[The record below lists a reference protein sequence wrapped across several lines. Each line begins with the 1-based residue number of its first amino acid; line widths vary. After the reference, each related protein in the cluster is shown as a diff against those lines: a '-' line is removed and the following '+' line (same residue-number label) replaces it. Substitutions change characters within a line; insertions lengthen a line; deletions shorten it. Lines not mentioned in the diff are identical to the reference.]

1 MTKTI
6 TLTNAVIIS
15 ITNYFASDDYWQN
28 HNVSVSGSISWIIR
42 KNKKEISKALEL
54 IKEAETEL
62 NEEYNTDEKSQ
73 YAKDEDGNDLPKTVI
88 SREYSSEWKPGD
100 EPYYPVNDEKNG
112 SLYQEYVALAQKEK
126 NVLFGGRL
134 GQYKYYDMDKVIR
147 AALTIMPSWSI
158 SQPKTT
164 R

>member
-28 HNVSVSGSISWIIR
+28 HNDSVSASISWIIR

-73 YAKDEDGNDLPKTVI
+73 YAKDEDGNDTTDKIVKP
-88 SREYSSEWKPGD
+88 EYAEEFLNKKVELYNQSQDVKIEFIKPDDRMKYNLKDIDWDMMEFMIAEED
-100 EPYYPVNDEKNG
+100 EESTEDNAEA
-112 SLYQEYVALAQKEK
+112 EE
-126 NVLFGGRL
+126 
-134 GQYKYYDMDKVIR
+134 
-147 AALTIMPSWSI
+147 
-158 SQPKTT
+158 
-164 R
+164 

>member
-28 HNVSVSGSISWIIR
+28 HNDSVSASISWIIR

-73 YAKDEDGNDLPKTVI
+73 YAKDEDGNDTT
-88 SREYSSEWKPGD
+88 
-100 EPYYPVNDEKNG
+100 
-112 SLYQEYVALAQKEK
+112 
-126 NVLFGGRL
+126 
-134 GQYKYYDMDKVIR
+134 DKVVKPEY
-147 AALTIMPSWSI
+147 AEEFLNKKVELYNQ
-158 SQPKTT
+158 SQDVKIEFIKPDDLMKYNLKDIDWDMMEFMIAEEDEESTEDNAEAEE
-164 R
+164 

>member
-28 HNVSVSGSISWIIR
+28 HNDSVSASISWIIR

-73 YAKDEDGNDLPKTVI
+73 YAKDEDGNDTT
-88 SREYSSEWKPGD
+88 
-100 EPYYPVNDEKNG
+100 
-112 SLYQEYVALAQKEK
+112 
-126 NVLFGGRL
+126 
-134 GQYKYYDMDKVIR
+134 DKVVKPEYAEEFLNKKVELYNQTQDVKIEFIKPDDLMKYNLKDLDWDMMEFMI
-147 AALTIMPSWSI
+147 AEEDDESTEDNAEAEE
-158 SQPKTT
+158 
-164 R
+164 

>member
-28 HNVSVSGSISWIIR
+28 HNDSVSASISWIIR

-73 YAKDEDGNDLPKTVI
+73 YAKDEDGNDTT
-88 SREYSSEWKPGD
+88 
-100 EPYYPVNDEKNG
+100 
-112 SLYQEYVALAQKEK
+112 
-126 NVLFGGRL
+126 
-134 GQYKYYDMDKVIR
+134 DKVVKPEY
-147 AALTIMPSWSI
+147 AEEFLNKKVELYNQ
-158 SQPKTT
+158 SQDVKIEFIKPDDLMKYNLKDLDWDMTEFMIAEEDEEST
-164 R
+164 EDNAEAEE

>member
-28 HNVSVSGSISWIIR
+28 HNDSVSASISWIIR

-73 YAKDEDGNDLPKTVI
+73 YAKDEDGNDTT
-88 SREYSSEWKPGD
+88 
-100 EPYYPVNDEKNG
+100 
-112 SLYQEYVALAQKEK
+112 
-126 NVLFGGRL
+126 
-134 GQYKYYDMDKVIR
+134 DKVVKPEY
-147 AALTIMPSWSI
+147 AEEFLNKKVELYNQ
-158 SQPKTT
+158 SQDVKIEFIKPDDLMKYNLKDIDWDMMEFMIAEEDEESTEDDAEAGE
-164 R
+164 

>member
-28 HNVSVSGSISWIIR
+28 HNDSVSASISWIIR

-73 YAKDEDGNDLPKTVI
+73 YAKDEDGNDTT
-88 SREYSSEWKPGD
+88 
-100 EPYYPVNDEKNG
+100 
-112 SLYQEYVALAQKEK
+112 
-126 NVLFGGRL
+126 
-134 GQYKYYDMDKVIR
+134 DKVVKPEY
-147 AALTIMPSWSI
+147 AEEFLNKKVELYNQ
-158 SQPKTT
+158 SQDVKIEFIKPDDLMKYNLKDVDWDMMEFMIAEEDEESTEDNAEAEE
-164 R
+164 

>member
-15 ITNYFASDDYWQN
+15 ITNYFASDDDEEN
-28 HNVSVSGSISWIIR
+28 HNDSVSASISWIIR

-73 YAKDEDGNDLPKTVI
+73 YAKDEDGNDTT
-88 SREYSSEWKPGD
+88 
-100 EPYYPVNDEKNG
+100 
-112 SLYQEYVALAQKEK
+112 
-126 NVLFGGRL
+126 
-134 GQYKYYDMDKVIR
+134 DKVVKPEY
-147 AALTIMPSWSI
+147 AEEFLNKKVELYNQ
-158 SQPKTT
+158 SQDVKIEFIKPDDLMKYNLKDIDWDMMEFMIAEEDEESTEDDAEAEE
-164 R
+164 

>member
-28 HNVSVSGSISWIIR
+28 HNDSVSASISWIIR

-73 YAKDEDGNDLPKTVI
+73 YAKDEDGNDTT
-88 SREYSSEWKPGD
+88 
-100 EPYYPVNDEKNG
+100 
-112 SLYQEYVALAQKEK
+112 
-126 NVLFGGRL
+126 
-134 GQYKYYDMDKVIR
+134 DKVVKPEY
-147 AALTIMPSWSI
+147 AEEFLNKKVELYNQ
-158 SQPKTT
+158 SQDVKIEFIKPDDLMKYNLKDLDWDMMEFMIAEEDDESTEDNAEAEE
-164 R
+164 

>member
-28 HNVSVSGSISWIIR
+28 HNDSVSASISWIIR

-73 YAKDEDGNDLPKTVI
+73 YAKDEDGNDTTDKIVKP
-88 SREYSSEWKPGD
+88 EYAEEFLNKKVELYNQSQDVKIEFIKPDDLMKYNLKDLDWDMMEFMIAEEDEESTEDNSEA
-100 EPYYPVNDEKNG
+100 EE
-112 SLYQEYVALAQKEK
+112 
-126 NVLFGGRL
+126 
-134 GQYKYYDMDKVIR
+134 
-147 AALTIMPSWSI
+147 
-158 SQPKTT
+158 
-164 R
+164 

>member
-28 HNVSVSGSISWIIR
+28 HNDSVSASISWIIR

-73 YAKDEDGNDLPKTVI
+73 YAKDEDGNDTT
-88 SREYSSEWKPGD
+88 
-100 EPYYPVNDEKNG
+100 
-112 SLYQEYVALAQKEK
+112 
-126 NVLFGGRL
+126 
-134 GQYKYYDMDKVIR
+134 DKVVKPEY
-147 AALTIMPSWSI
+147 AEEYLNKKVELYNQ
-158 SQPKTT
+158 SQDVKIEFIKPDDLMKYNLKDVDWDMMEFMIAEEDEESTEDDAEAEE
-164 R
+164 

>member
-28 HNVSVSGSISWIIR
+28 HNDSVSASISWIIR

-73 YAKDEDGNDLPKTVI
+73 YAKDEDGNDTT
-88 SREYSSEWKPGD
+88 
-100 EPYYPVNDEKNG
+100 
-112 SLYQEYVALAQKEK
+112 
-126 NVLFGGRL
+126 
-134 GQYKYYDMDKVIR
+134 DKVVKPEY
-147 AALTIMPSWSI
+147 AEEFLNKKVELYNQ
-158 SQPKTT
+158 SQDVKIEFIKPDDLMKYNLKDLDWDMMEFMIAEEDEESTEDNAEAEE
-164 R
+164 

>member
-28 HNVSVSGSISWIIR
+28 HNDSVSASISWIIR

-73 YAKDEDGNDLPKTVI
+73 YAKDEDGNDTTDKIVKP
-88 SREYSSEWKPGD
+88 EYAEEFLNKKVELYNQSQDVKIEFIKPDDLMKYNLKDVDWDMMEFMIAEEDD
-100 EPYYPVNDEKNG
+100 ESTEDDAEA
-112 SLYQEYVALAQKEK
+112 EE
-126 NVLFGGRL
+126 
-134 GQYKYYDMDKVIR
+134 
-147 AALTIMPSWSI
+147 
-158 SQPKTT
+158 
-164 R
+164 

>member
-28 HNVSVSGSISWIIR
+28 HNDSVSASISWIIR

-73 YAKDEDGNDLPKTVI
+73 YAKDEDGNDTTDKIVKP
-88 SREYSSEWKPGD
+88 EYAEEYLNKKVELYNQSQDVKIEFIKPDDLMKYNLKDVDWDMMEFMIAEED
-100 EPYYPVNDEKNG
+100 EESTEDDAEA
-112 SLYQEYVALAQKEK
+112 EE
-126 NVLFGGRL
+126 
-134 GQYKYYDMDKVIR
+134 
-147 AALTIMPSWSI
+147 
-158 SQPKTT
+158 
-164 R
+164 

>member
-28 HNVSVSGSISWIIR
+28 HNDSVSASISWIIR

-73 YAKDEDGNDLPKTVI
+73 YAKDEDGNDTT
-88 SREYSSEWKPGD
+88 
-100 EPYYPVNDEKNG
+100 
-112 SLYQEYVALAQKEK
+112 
-126 NVLFGGRL
+126 
-134 GQYKYYDMDKVIR
+134 DKVVKPEYAEEFLNKKVELYNQTQDVKIEFIKPDDLMKYNLKDVDWDMMEFMI
-147 AALTIMPSWSI
+147 AEEDEESTEDNAEAEE
-158 SQPKTT
+158 
-164 R
+164 

>member
-28 HNVSVSGSISWIIR
+28 HNDSVSASISWIIR

-73 YAKDEDGNDLPKTVI
+73 YAKDEDGNDTT
-88 SREYSSEWKPGD
+88 
-100 EPYYPVNDEKNG
+100 
-112 SLYQEYVALAQKEK
+112 
-126 NVLFGGRL
+126 
-134 GQYKYYDMDKVIR
+134 DKVVKPEY
-147 AALTIMPSWSI
+147 AEEFLNKKVELYNQ
-158 SQPKTT
+158 SQDVKIEFIKPDDLLKYNLKDVDWDMMEFMIAEEDEESTEDNAEAEE
-164 R
+164 

>member
-28 HNVSVSGSISWIIR
+28 HNDSVSASISWIIR

-73 YAKDEDGNDLPKTVI
+73 YAKDEDGNDTTDKIVKP
-88 SREYSSEWKPGD
+88 EYAEEFLNKKVELYNQSQDVKIEFIKPDDLMKYNLKDIDWDMMEFMIAEED
-100 EPYYPVNDEKNG
+100 EESTEDDAEA
-112 SLYQEYVALAQKEK
+112 EE
-126 NVLFGGRL
+126 
-134 GQYKYYDMDKVIR
+134 
-147 AALTIMPSWSI
+147 
-158 SQPKTT
+158 
-164 R
+164 

>member
-28 HNVSVSGSISWIIR
+28 HNDSVSASISWIIR

-73 YAKDEDGNDLPKTVI
+73 YAKDEDGNDTTDKIVKP
-88 SREYSSEWKPGD
+88 EYAEEFLNKKVELYNQSQDVKIEFIKPDDLMKYNLKDVDWDMMEFMIAEED
-100 EPYYPVNDEKNG
+100 EESTEDNAE
-112 SLYQEYVALAQKEK
+112 AKE
-126 NVLFGGRL
+126 
-134 GQYKYYDMDKVIR
+134 
-147 AALTIMPSWSI
+147 
-158 SQPKTT
+158 
-164 R
+164 

>member
-28 HNVSVSGSISWIIR
+28 HNDSVSASISWIIR

-73 YAKDEDGNDLPKTVI
+73 YAKDEDGNDTTDKIVKP
-88 SREYSSEWKPGD
+88 EYAEEFLNKKVELYNQSQDVKIEFIKPDDLMKYNLKDIDWDMMEFMIAEED
-100 EPYYPVNDEKNG
+100 EE
-112 SLYQEYVALAQKEK
+112 
-126 NVLFGGRL
+126 
-134 GQYKYYDMDKVIR
+134 
-147 AALTIMPSWSI
+147 
-158 SQPKTT
+158 TT
-164 R
+164 EDDAEAEE

>member
-28 HNVSVSGSISWIIR
+28 HNDSVSASISWIIR

-73 YAKDEDGNDLPKTVI
+73 YAKDEDGNDTT
-88 SREYSSEWKPGD
+88 
-100 EPYYPVNDEKNG
+100 
-112 SLYQEYVALAQKEK
+112 
-126 NVLFGGRL
+126 
-134 GQYKYYDMDKVIR
+134 DKVVKPEY
-147 AALTIMPSWSI
+147 AEEFLNKKVELYNQ
-158 SQPKTT
+158 SQDVKIEFIKPDDLMKYNLKDLDWDMMEFMIAEEDEESTEDNSEAEE
-164 R
+164 

>member
-28 HNVSVSGSISWIIR
+28 HNDSVSASISWIIR

-73 YAKDEDGNDLPKTVI
+73 YAKDEDGNDTTDKIVKP
-88 SREYSSEWKPGD
+88 EYAEEFLNKKVELYNQSQDVKIEFIKPDDLMKYNLKDIDWDMMEFMIAEED
-100 EPYYPVNDEKNG
+100 EESTEDNAEA
-112 SLYQEYVALAQKEK
+112 EE
-126 NVLFGGRL
+126 
-134 GQYKYYDMDKVIR
+134 
-147 AALTIMPSWSI
+147 
-158 SQPKTT
+158 
-164 R
+164 

>member
-15 ITNYFASDDYWQN
+15 ITNYWQN
-28 HNVSVSGSISWIIR
+28 HNDSVSASISWIIR

-73 YAKDEDGNDLPKTVI
+73 YAKDEDGNDTT
-88 SREYSSEWKPGD
+88 
-100 EPYYPVNDEKNG
+100 
-112 SLYQEYVALAQKEK
+112 
-126 NVLFGGRL
+126 
-134 GQYKYYDMDKVIR
+134 DKVVKPEY
-147 AALTIMPSWSI
+147 AEEFLNKKVELYNQ
-158 SQPKTT
+158 SQDVKIEFIKPDDLMKYNLKDIDWDMMEFMIAEEDEESTEDNAEAEE
-164 R
+164 

>member
-28 HNVSVSGSISWIIR
+28 HNDSVSASISWIIR

-73 YAKDEDGNDLPKTVI
+73 YAKDEDGNDTTDKIVKP
-88 SREYSSEWKPGD
+88 EYAEEFLNKKVELYNQSQDVKIEFIKPDDLMKYNLKDVDWDMMEFMIAEED
-100 EPYYPVNDEKNG
+100 EESAEDDAEA
-112 SLYQEYVALAQKEK
+112 EE
-126 NVLFGGRL
+126 
-134 GQYKYYDMDKVIR
+134 
-147 AALTIMPSWSI
+147 
-158 SQPKTT
+158 
-164 R
+164 

>member
-28 HNVSVSGSISWIIR
+28 HNDSVSASISWIIR

-73 YAKDEDGNDLPKTVI
+73 YAKDEDGNDTT
-88 SREYSSEWKPGD
+88 
-100 EPYYPVNDEKNG
+100 
-112 SLYQEYVALAQKEK
+112 
-126 NVLFGGRL
+126 
-134 GQYKYYDMDKVIR
+134 DKVVKPEYAEEFLNKKVELYNQSQDVKIEFIKPDDLMKYNLKDLDWDMMEFMI
-147 AALTIMPSWSI
+147 AEDDEESI
-158 SQPKTT
+158 EDNSEAEE
-164 R
+164 

>member
-28 HNVSVSGSISWIIR
+28 HNDSVSASISWIIR

-73 YAKDEDGNDLPKTVI
+73 YAKDEDGNDTT
-88 SREYSSEWKPGD
+88 
-100 EPYYPVNDEKNG
+100 
-112 SLYQEYVALAQKEK
+112 
-126 NVLFGGRL
+126 
-134 GQYKYYDMDKVIR
+134 DKVVKPEY
-147 AALTIMPSWSI
+147 AEEFLNKKVELYNQ
-158 SQPKTT
+158 SQDIKIEFIKPDDLMKYNLKDIDWDMMEFMIAEEDEESTEDNAEAEE
-164 R
+164 

>member
-73 YAKDEDGNDLPKTVI
+73 YAKDEDGNDTT
-88 SREYSSEWKPGD
+88 
-100 EPYYPVNDEKNG
+100 
-112 SLYQEYVALAQKEK
+112 
-126 NVLFGGRL
+126 
-134 GQYKYYDMDKVIR
+134 DKVVKPEY
-147 AALTIMPSWSI
+147 AEEFLNKKVELYNQ
-158 SQPKTT
+158 SQDVKIEFIKPDDLMKYNLKDIDWDMMEFMIAEEDEESTEDDAEVEE
-164 R
+164 

>member
-28 HNVSVSGSISWIIR
+28 HNDSVSASISWIIR

-73 YAKDEDGNDLPKTVI
+73 YAKDEDGNDTT
-88 SREYSSEWKPGD
+88 
-100 EPYYPVNDEKNG
+100 
-112 SLYQEYVALAQKEK
+112 
-126 NVLFGGRL
+126 
-134 GQYKYYDMDKVIR
+134 DKVVKPEY
-147 AALTIMPSWSI
+147 AEEFLNKKVELYNQ
-158 SQPKTT
+158 SQDVKIEFIKPDDLMKYNLKDLDWDMMEFMIAEEDEESTEDDAEAEE
-164 R
+164 

>member
-28 HNVSVSGSISWIIR
+28 HNDSVSASISWIIR

-73 YAKDEDGNDLPKTVI
+73 YAKDEDGNDTTDKIVKP
-88 SREYSSEWKPGD
+88 EYAEEFLNKKVELYNQSQDVKIEFIKPDDLMKYNLKDLDWDMMEFMIAEED
-100 EPYYPVNDEKNG
+100 EESTEDNAEA
-112 SLYQEYVALAQKEK
+112 EE
-126 NVLFGGRL
+126 
-134 GQYKYYDMDKVIR
+134 
-147 AALTIMPSWSI
+147 
-158 SQPKTT
+158 
-164 R
+164 

>member
-28 HNVSVSGSISWIIR
+28 HNDSVSASISWIIR

-73 YAKDEDGNDLPKTVI
+73 YAKDEDGNDTTDKIVKP
-88 SREYSSEWKPGD
+88 EYAEEFLNKKVELYNQSQDVKIEFIKPDDLMKYNLKDVDWDMMEFMIAEED
-100 EPYYPVNDEKNG
+100 EESTEDDAEA
-112 SLYQEYVALAQKEK
+112 EE
-126 NVLFGGRL
+126 
-134 GQYKYYDMDKVIR
+134 
-147 AALTIMPSWSI
+147 
-158 SQPKTT
+158 
-164 R
+164 

>member
-28 HNVSVSGSISWIIR
+28 HNDSVSASISWIIR

-73 YAKDEDGNDLPKTVI
+73 YAKDEDGNDTTDKVVKP
-88 SREYSSEWKPGD
+88 EYWIWAEEWVCNFIADYGAKIFSIAYSVLGND
-100 EPYYPVNDEKNG
+100 AWMFIPYE
-112 SLYQEYVALAQKEK
+112 L
-126 NVLFGGRL
+126 
-134 GQYKYYDMDKVIR
+134 DKVI
-147 AALTIMPSWSI
+147 A
-158 SQPKTT
+158 
-164 R
+164 

>member
-1 MTKTI
+1 MIKTI

-28 HNVSVSGSISWIIR
+28 HNDSVSASISWIIR

-73 YAKDEDGNDLPKTVI
+73 YAKDEDGNDTTDKIVKP
-88 SREYSSEWKPGD
+88 EYAEEFLNKKVELYNQSQDVKIEFIKPDDLMKYNLKDLDWDMMEFMIAEED
-100 EPYYPVNDEKNG
+100 EESTEDNAEA
-112 SLYQEYVALAQKEK
+112 EE
-126 NVLFGGRL
+126 
-134 GQYKYYDMDKVIR
+134 
-147 AALTIMPSWSI
+147 
-158 SQPKTT
+158 
-164 R
+164 

>member
-28 HNVSVSGSISWIIR
+28 HNDSVSASISWIIR

-73 YAKDEDGNDLPKTVI
+73 YAKDEDGNDTTDKIVKP
-88 SREYSSEWKPGD
+88 EYAEEFLNKKVELYNQSQDVKIEFIKPDDLMKYNLKDVDWDMMEFMIAEED
-100 EPYYPVNDEKNG
+100 EESTEDNAEA
-112 SLYQEYVALAQKEK
+112 EE
-126 NVLFGGRL
+126 
-134 GQYKYYDMDKVIR
+134 
-147 AALTIMPSWSI
+147 
-158 SQPKTT
+158 
-164 R
+164 

>member
-28 HNVSVSGSISWIIR
+28 HNDSVSASISWIIR

-73 YAKDEDGNDLPKTVI
+73 YAKDEDGNDTT
-88 SREYSSEWKPGD
+88 
-100 EPYYPVNDEKNG
+100 
-112 SLYQEYVALAQKEK
+112 
-126 NVLFGGRL
+126 
-134 GQYKYYDMDKVIR
+134 DKVVKPEY
-147 AALTIMPSWSI
+147 AEEFLNKKVELYNQ
-158 SQPKTT
+158 SQDVKIEFIKPDDLMKYNLKDIDWDMMEFMIAEEDEESTEDDAEAEE
-164 R
+164 

>member
-28 HNVSVSGSISWIIR
+28 HNDSVSASISWIIR

-73 YAKDEDGNDLPKTVI
+73 YAKDEDGNDTT
-88 SREYSSEWKPGD
+88 
-100 EPYYPVNDEKNG
+100 
-112 SLYQEYVALAQKEK
+112 
-126 NVLFGGRL
+126 
-134 GQYKYYDMDKVIR
+134 DKVVKPEYAEEFLNKKVELYNHSQDVKIEFIKPDALIKYNLKDLAWDMMEFMI
-147 AALTIMPSWSI
+147 AAEDEESTEDNAEAEE
-158 SQPKTT
+158 
-164 R
+164 